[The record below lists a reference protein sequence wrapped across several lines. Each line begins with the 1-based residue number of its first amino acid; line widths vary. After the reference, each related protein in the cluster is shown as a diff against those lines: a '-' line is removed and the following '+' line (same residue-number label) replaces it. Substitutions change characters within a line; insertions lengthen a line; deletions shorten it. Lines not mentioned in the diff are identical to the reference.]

1 MSRSIGFGALKSLIT
16 SNAPFSEL
24 IELGA
29 DETFF
34 KGKEQL
40 AFNFIKT
47 FKYNHGKYPE
57 LTTVAAECG
66 GVDWEHLPQEPL
78 EYWVSQLRERKQF
91 DLCKEASNKI
101 TELLHSNK
109 TKDTVQLLRY
119 YTDLINKTDLSF
131 SLKDL
136 PDVQEEVLKRHDE
149 VQQNPGISGI
159 PFGFPALDEIT
170 YGSQKGDFNV
180 IVGVTGACKSYMSL
194 KSALTAYYA
203 GNNVIFISPEMPEE
217 QIARRLLGIQ
227 TQLRDSDIR
236 KGKLSYYAIE
246 KAKQIIRTPI
256 SIEGKVQD
264 NYFKILPSGLYS
276 DVNSIISVCSEY
288 KPDFLCID
296 GFYLL
301 KNSAIRTNSAWRED
315 ESVIFALKNFSI
327 HSQIPILATT
337 QYNRA
342 KPGKIEG
349 ARGTQSTEQISSNF
363 LSLEFEN
370 PEDRD
375 TMRPIQTRLLK
386 IKKSRDGDSAII
398 RVKLNFNKMTI
409 EEDTIIRGDEGFEPE
424 FEDDQFIGDL

>member
-1 MSRSIGFGALKSLIT
+1 
-16 SNAPFSEL
+16 
-24 IELGA
+24 
-29 DETFF
+29 
-34 KGKEQL
+34 
-40 AFNFIKT
+40 
-47 FKYNHGKYPE
+47 
-57 LTTVAAECG
+57 
-66 GVDWEHLPQEPL
+66 
-78 EYWVSQLRERKQF
+78 
-91 DLCKEASNKI
+91 
-101 TELLHSNK
+101 
-109 TKDTVQLLRY
+109 VQLLRY